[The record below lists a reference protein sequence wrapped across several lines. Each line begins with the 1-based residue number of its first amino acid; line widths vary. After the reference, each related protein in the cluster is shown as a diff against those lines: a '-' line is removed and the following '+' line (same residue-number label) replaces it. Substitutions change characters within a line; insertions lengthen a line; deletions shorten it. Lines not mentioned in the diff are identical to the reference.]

1 MNPSDAVCYAAI
13 VNNCFAYKHIAVCPK
28 DVLHKAIAKNGKL
41 LQFVSAEDQTEE
53 LCIAAVSAEPTALM
67 YVKNQTEAIV
77 IAAVTR
83 SYSAFGYVDK
93 SVQTED
99 ICLIAVAS
107 EGTNIR
113 NVAVQTQLIA
123 NVAYAQNVA
132 SAQRIESRFLKELKR
147 VNLNEIRKQ
156 LEDKYGF
163 EFAC

>member
-53 LCIAAVSAEPTALM
+53 LC
-67 YVKNQTEAIV
+67 